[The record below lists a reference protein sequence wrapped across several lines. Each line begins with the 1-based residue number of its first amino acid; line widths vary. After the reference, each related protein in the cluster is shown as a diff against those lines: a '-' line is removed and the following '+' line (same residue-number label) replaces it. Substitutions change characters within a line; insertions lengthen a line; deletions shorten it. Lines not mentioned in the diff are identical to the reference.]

1 MHMSLPQLPEGQTPS
16 GEGKQ
21 LLCPMIHAKDNV
33 IAIGSLYLWKDSVVI
48 DQKTCQLLSR
58 FSSLPP
64 VSGRTMPA
72 AVTRWPT
79 ASVYEAAPPP
89 QGPFYLLRRQ
99 FSCWLEM
106 IEWVTAGP
114 LLL

>member
-1 MHMSLPQLPEGQTPS
+1 
-16 GEGKQ
+16 
-21 LLCPMIHAKDNV
+21 MIHAKDNV
-33 IAIGSLYLWKDSVVI
+33 IAIGSLYLWKDSVVT

-58 FSSLPP
+58 FSSLSH

-89 QGPFYLLRRQ
+89 QGPFYLLRCQ

-114 LLL
+114 FLL